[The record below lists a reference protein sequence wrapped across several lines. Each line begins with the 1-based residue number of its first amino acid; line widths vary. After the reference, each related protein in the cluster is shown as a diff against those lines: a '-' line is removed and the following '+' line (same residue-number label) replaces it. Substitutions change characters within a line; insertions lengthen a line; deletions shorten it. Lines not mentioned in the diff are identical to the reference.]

1 MARRDDVLGVT
12 GAETIIGAGVV
23 VDGTLIGEG
32 DMVIDGTVTG
42 TIRASGNVTLGVN
55 AEVKASIE
63 GDNITVAG
71 AVDGPIMAHG
81 EATIRETGRV
91 HGNIAGIATA
101 ATGGECRKESSR
113 WDRAVFQDLDA
124 QPGPW
129 HFGGL
134 MSVVISA

>member
-32 DMVIDGTVTG
+32 DMVIDGIVTG
-42 TIRASGNVTLGVN
+42 NVRTTAGDIAIGVN
-55 AEVKASIE
+55 AEIKANIE

-71 AVDGPIMAHG
+71 AVDGHIHARG

-91 HGNIAGIATA
+91 HGNITAVGLAINSGGIFV
-101 ATGGECRKESSR
+101 GQSR
-113 WDRAVFQDLDA
+113 VQ
-124 QPGPW
+124 QPPRLALGDEE
-129 HFGGL
+129 L
-134 MSVVISA
+134 